1 MASCL
6 YSLCNSILAKISK
19 SVNLK
24 NYFSVVLFS
33 VFVVFYLQIVDLSL
47 LVKQE
52 MTAKSN
58 PISHVISASYIHYNT
73 HTEVLAG
80 AILAFNHFQSL

>member
-1 MASCL
+1 MLFWQKWKQFFSEASL
-6 YSLCNSILAKISK
+6 N
-19 SVNLK
+19 
-24 NYFSVVLFS
+24 
-33 VFVVFYLQIVDLSL
+33 VFCPFFILQIVDLSL

-73 HTEVLAG
+73 HAEVQVHTGHAVTQVTETDCDHLS
-80 AILAFNHFQSL
+80 IFLFTR